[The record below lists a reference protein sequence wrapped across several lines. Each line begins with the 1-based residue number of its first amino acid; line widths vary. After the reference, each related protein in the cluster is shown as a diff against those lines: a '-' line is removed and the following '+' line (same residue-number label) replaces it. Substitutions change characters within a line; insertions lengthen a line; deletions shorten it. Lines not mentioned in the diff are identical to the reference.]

1 MNKCYF
7 MIVIYIF
14 SFSIGFGQSF
24 NDNFTVP
31 NEFSSG
37 DTISSSQIN
46 ENFKTISDEINSL
59 KKFVYSNNIIIGEFL
74 SFYNSHI
81 MMKNSYGYYI
91 KINLEGNIQGGDKS
105 MEYFYYTTNNCT
117 GDKYL
122 FANNKL
128 NNQIHGLSVN
138 SQSDPEYPGTI
149 MYTNSY
155 AENVNYQSSKSSNST
170 CSNSSG
176 NGFLIKVYENN
187 PTITGVNSFTYNTP
201 ITIR

>member
-14 SFSIGFGQSF
+14 SLSIGFGQSF

-74 SFYNSHI
+74 SFYNSQI
-81 MMKNSYGYYI
+81 TMKNSYGYI
-91 KINLEGNIQGGDKS
+91 L
-105 MEYFYYTTNNCT
+105 
-117 GDKYL
+117 
-122 FANNKL
+122 KL
-128 NNQIHGLSVN
+128 I
-138 SQSDPEYPGTI
+138 
-149 MYTNSY
+149 
-155 AENVNYQSSKSSNST
+155 
-170 CSNSSG
+170 
-176 NGFLIKVYENN
+176 
-187 PTITGVNSFTYNTP
+187 
-201 ITIR
+201 